1 MTSGVGVG
9 AGVVRP
15 VSKLRFS
22 DEALGIVAKAL
33 MLKLFLFVLFCK
45 KM

>member
-33 MLKLFLFVLFCK
+33 MLKLFFVCFVL
-45 KM
+45 

>member
-33 MLKLFLFVLFCK
+33 MLKLFFVCLFCK